1 MSGRSKAGKFLDRL
15 TGSASTK
22 YLINQSIK
30 EFGQLVELK
39 IDNRSKSVTVSILL
53 NGESLPMKLR
63 IDEYEIIRDNS
74 SAGILI
80 KDASSDKPWLN
91 SIIKKFVIGKAL
103 KVPADRIDYLDDLLG

>member
-39 IDNRSKSVTVSILL
+39 IDNRGKTVTATIIL
-53 NGESLPMKLR
+53 NGETLPMNLR

-74 SAGILI
+74 SAGMLI
-80 KDASSDKPWLN
+80 RDASSDKPWLN
-91 SIIKKFVIGKAL
+91 SIIKKFIIGKAL
-103 KVPADRIDYLDDLLG
+103 KVPADRIDYLEDFLG

>member
-1 MSGRSKAGKFLDRL
+1 MSGRSKTGKFLDRL

-30 EFGQLVELK
+30 EIGQLLELK
-39 IDNRSKSVTVSILL
+39 IDNRGKTVTASILL
-53 NGESLPMKLR
+53 NGENLPLNLR

-80 KDASSDKPWLN
+80 RDASSDKPWLN
-91 SIIKKFVIGKAL
+91 SILKKFIIDKAL
-103 KVPADRIDYLDDLLG
+103 KVPVDRIDFLDDLLG